1 MIVDSEG
8 TRRNTGAAQDLCPQL
23 ADTRT
28 WRHRVAFD
36 GDQADNGQTSNTGSA
51 FDGGPQLELHDH
63 ASGPRHVLVLSGELD
78 MASSPAL
85 DEAVRGICTGPTEA
99 LTVDLS
105 RLTFMDSTGLR
116 VVLLAKELCEGHG
129 CDFLVVP
136 GPPQIQRLFE
146 VTGILERL
154 PFSA

>member
-8 TRRNTGAAQDLCPQL
+8 THGNAGAGQDLCPQL
-23 ADTRT
+23 SYRRR
-28 WRHRVAFD
+28 WRHQVAFD
-36 GDQADNGQTSNTGSA
+36 RDQTDNERTASTGTA

-63 ASGPRHVLVLSGELD
+63 ASGFRHVLVLSGELD

-85 DEAVRGICTGPTEA
+85 DGAVRGICAGPTEA
-99 LTVDLS
+99 LTIDLS

-116 VVLLAKELCEGHG
+116 MVLLAKELCEGHG
-129 CDFLVVP
+129 CEFLVVP